1 MSDTENRTMAIHRTF
16 NAPIQMVWEAWAQA
30 EKIAQWWGPK
40 GMQTKVIQ
48 HDFSAGG
55 IWKYVMTMPGGNEF
69 VTEGVYSE
77 IIVPEKIISSADFK
91 PMTEGVEIQALIEP
105 NRDKTN
111 IIFKVVHSTAEY
123 CKQQEEMGFHK
134 GWDSTFDRLNE
145 YLEADLQ

>member
-1 MSDTENRTMAIHRTF
+1 MSDTENRTLAIHRTF
-16 NAPIQMVWEAWAQA
+16 NAPIQMVWDAWARA

-55 IWKYVMTMPGGNEF
+55 TWKYVMTMPDGNEF

-77 IIVPEKIISSADFK
+77 IVVPEKIISSADFK
-91 PMTEGVEIQALIEP
+91 PMTEGVEIQALFEP

-111 IIFKVVHSTAEY
+111 FIFKVVHPTAEY
-123 CKQQEEMGFHK
+123 CKQQEEMGFYK
-134 GWDSTFDRLNE
+134 GWGSTFDRLNE
-145 YLEADLQ
+145 YLKADMQ